1 MQCSKG
7 LGVGNPRLIRH
18 NLMLPVLD
26 DLYTKM
32 GFEFDCRAPF
42 LHSPGSKSGTGDDK
56 LLDFIAR
63 CPGDRDKSVGVD
75 LTVTATMAAKYLTP
89 ALAGSRARNTK
100 PSPFAA
106 TSKAE
111 TSKHTKYDGP
121 VATMNPPLKFVA
133 IAFNDFGGIGFEFYL
148 TVVKPYFEELREK
161 EEAAGG
167 SGWDARKKKSEFLQR
182 VSVTIAKGNSRIL
195 DCMRHDW
202 QPATAPDLVTST
214 VHNPR
219 TLAATSDPDTHDPT
233 AATPAGGP

>member
-18 NLMLPVLD
+18 NLMLPVLE
-26 DLYTKM
+26 DLYTRM
-32 GFEFDCRAPF
+32 GFEFDRRPAF
-42 LHSPGSKSGTGDDK
+42 MRIPGAVSGTGEDK
-56 LLDFIAR
+56 LLDFVAR
-63 CPGDRDKSVGVD
+63 CPGDRDRSVGVD
-75 LTVTATMAAKYLTP
+75 LTVIATMAAKYLTP
-89 ALAGSRARNTK
+89 ALAGTRARNTK

-111 TSKHTKYDGP
+111 TSKHS
-121 VATMNPPLKFVA
+121 
-133 IAFNDFGGIGFEFYL
+133 
-148 TVVKPYFEELREK
+148 KPYFEGLREK
-161 EEAAGG
+161 EEEAGG
-167 SGWDARKKKSEFLQR
+167 SGWDARKQKSEFLQR
-182 VSVTIAKGNSRIL
+182 VSITIAKGNSRVL

-202 QPATAPDLVTST
+202 QSSTAPGLVTST